1 MFEDEVPNKK
11 CPKCDKNMQ
20 KLIYRKTKSSPSGKL
35 LYMCNSCNYFVKGK
49 NIDKIKKY
57 LIEKKQPTI
66 SSDKSLEDWRW
77 KKKWEAIPKLRAEAK
92 KQYKQITKK
101 YGIITDNDIL
111 NLKIDLWEFGHKK
124 KKKEEK

>member
-1 MFEDEVPNKK
+1 MFEDEVADKK
-11 CPKCDKNMQ
+11 CPKCWRIMQ
-20 KLIYRKTKSSPSGKL
+20 KLIYRKTKSSPTGKL

-49 NIDKIKKY
+49 DLDKIKK
-57 LIEKKQPTI
+57 EKKQSAI
-66 SSDKSLEDWRW
+66 SSNKSLEDWRW